1 MINEEK
7 EPKEKSNEML
17 VPVGLLE
24 YLIWQAIWLLVDC
37 LALMRHARDLYHLYS
52 EEKKNNISNVIPNSC
67 FS

>member
-24 YLIWQAIWLLVDC
+24 YLI
-37 LALMRHARDLYHLYS
+37 
-52 EEKKNNISNVIPNSC
+52 
-67 FS
+67 